1 MGKIIIFPIYFKI
14 TVMKKLLFYLL
25 VCTTSLLTAQQNE
38 SSYRI
43 EVLPGSSL
51 TITGDTNIRDFL
63 CEYDTKRL
71 ARTHEVFFST
81 DSDWLQ
87 FRNTI
92 LQLRNAGFDCGNR
105 AINRDFHSLL
115 KSDEYPIIDL
125 ELKEIHLEKK
135 DVAKARVRIT
145 IAGKKKDYEIPV
157 KIATI
162 SIDQE
167 DTVQHLDGHL
177 KLNIS
182 DFGLQ
187 PPKKL
192 FGLIVVKDDI
202 QINFDLHIGQE
213 LLFSR

>member
-1 MGKIIIFPIYFKI
+1 
-14 TVMKKLLFYLL
+14 MKKLLFYLL
-25 VCTTSLLTAQQNE
+25 VCTTSVLTAQQNE
-38 SSYRI
+38 SSYQI

-63 CEYDTKRL
+63 CEYDTQRL
-71 ARTHEVFFST
+71 ARTHEVSFST

-115 KSDEYPIIDL
+115 KSKEFPVIDL
-125 ELKEIHLEKK
+125 ELKEIHLGKE
-135 DVAKARVRIT
+135 DVAQARVRIT
-145 IAGKKKDYEIPV
+145 IADKKKDYEIPV
-157 KIATI
+157 KLKTLNN
-162 SIDQE
+162 DQGDE
-167 DTVQHLDGHL
+167 LHLDGLL

-182 DFGLQ
+182 DFGLE

-202 QINFDLHIGQE
+202 QINFDLHISQE
-213 LLFSR
+213 LLLTKAHL